1 MRRLKHKPQEM
12 SALALPRNSAIGYW
26 NIVKHLSTDAKI
38 DLITLLSQSLK
49 STTPQKVSAKKYYGI
64 WGDDGMS
71 DKEFI
76 DQMRSL
82 RSFNQDI
89 VEL

>member
-1 MRRLKHKPQEM
+1 MKMTTATFPK
-12 SALALPRNSAIGYW
+12 NSATGYW
-26 NIVKHLSTDAKI
+26 NMVKHLSTNEKI

-49 STTPQKVSAKKYYGI
+49 NVTPTNISAKKYYGI

-71 DKEFI
+71 DEEFI
-76 DQMRSL
+76 DEIRSMRN
-82 RSFNQDI
+82 FNRNI

>member
-1 MRRLKHKPQEM
+1 M
-12 SALALPRNSAIGYW
+12 
-26 NIVKHLSTDAKI
+26 VKHLSTNEKI

-49 STTPQKVSAKKYYGI
+49 DETPTHISARKYYGI

-71 DKEFI
+71 DKEFLDEI
-76 DQMRSL
+76 KSMRN
-82 RSFNQDI
+82 FNRDI